1 VTASED
7 DVERRVFMVLSGLRS
22 AYDLAEAA
30 LALFE
35 ERRPAII
42 GYGVSFEGTG
52 GRRLERLMP
61 GQLEQRAMIGAQ
73 AFLSNLVI
81 VEKGVARLLKLDGL
95 PSDIRERAEQSLE
108 AIRTVVDRRVRNTI
122 EHIDER
128 AANAGNDTLM
138 SSTIVE
144 GDMLCS
150 TRDDG
155 TAGLAA
161 ITRETLEMV
170 GAAINSIFW
179 TPEEAAAI
187 TERLGQRRKP
197 MTTS

>member
-1 VTASED
+1 MTASED

-35 ERRPAII
+35 ERSPAII

-108 AIRTVVDRRVRNTI
+108 AIRTV
-122 EHIDER
+122 DER